1 VTGVLPEHSVL
12 PGKVFWNYSRF
23 SRFGKDEQATPTLFA
38 VDSIPESFKVHKG
51 FCLLAQSLHVG
62 RLLFGTSG

>member
-1 VTGVLPEHSVL
+1 VTGVLPEHSVP

-38 VDSIPESFKVHKG
+38 VDS
-51 FCLLAQSLHVG
+51 
-62 RLLFGTSG
+62 LFN